1 MEGAGVSRG
10 SEAEQTP
17 QPGWGAG
24 SGQRDP
30 PPPSRASPPGA
41 YLVGRAGA
49 LRAGGAGP
57 WDRAAA
63 AAAAGRG
70 SAPQPGQGRRGLHCS
85 GEPRRSRPRHLLRT
99 GAGAAAGLR
108 RAAPGAGTW
117 PGPGPAP
124 PARR

>member
-1 MEGAGVSRG
+1 MEGAGVSRR
-10 SEAEQTP
+10 SEAGQIPQT
-17 QPGWGAG
+17 GVG
-24 SGQRDP
+24 SGTSP
-30 PPPSRASPPGA
+30 LSSRASPPGA
-41 YLVGRAGA
+41 YLAERTGA
-49 LRAGGAGP
+49 LRAGAAGP
-57 WDRAAA
+57 WGR

-85 GEPRRSRPRHLLRT
+85 GEPRPSRPRHLLRT

-124 PARR
+124 PARL